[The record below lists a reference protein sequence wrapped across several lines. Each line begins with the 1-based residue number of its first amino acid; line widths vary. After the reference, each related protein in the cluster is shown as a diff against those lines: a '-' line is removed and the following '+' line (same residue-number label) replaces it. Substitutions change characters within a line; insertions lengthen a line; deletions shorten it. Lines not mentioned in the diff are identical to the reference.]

1 MSTAKAKQK
10 YNLAM
15 IDARCLYEVLSPYT
29 TAWEIAGSLRRGKDW
44 VGDVDHV
51 IIPKRGA
58 GGANLFGQ
66 ADDDVNLLWQALDG
80 LVGKYVKGAT
90 LERAARED
98 GRSCWG
104 DRQRA
109 ITYNGYT
116 HELYTA
122 TPDTIGIHL
131 LIRTGPAD
139 FSRTMVTRLAQV
151 GHPVKDGAVMDGHG
165 PDAKPILTP
174 TETSVFKL
182 AGMRWIEPKHRR

>member
-1 MSTAKAKQK
+1 MSTGKPKQK

-15 IDARCLYEVLSPYT
+15 IDARCLYETLGQYAEV
-29 TAWEIAGSLRRGKDW
+29 WEVAGSLRRGADW

-51 IIPKRGA
+51 IIPKHGQGA
-58 GGANLFGQ
+58 TNLFGETG
-66 ADDDVNLLWQALDG
+66 DVNLLWQALDG
-80 LVGKYVKGAT
+80 LVGKYVRGAT

-98 GRSCWG
+98 GRTCWG
-104 DRQRA
+104 ERQRA

-139 FSRTMVTRLAQV
+139 FSRNMVTRLAQV

-165 PDAKPILTP
+165 PDAKPIPTP

-182 AGMRWIEPKHRR
+182 AGMRWIEPKDRR